1 MSSSVWK
8 AAGVLLAALILLGVG
23 AAIGG
28 LMVSHHYRPLLDTA
42 NELLATEKSV
52 NGNLLALT
60 TEQGLALGKLVKAG
74 EDRAQAAKVAVDDA
88 KSKSQTDYAAAN
100 RIQQERTGGDPAK
113 AAMSIIDQEL
123 GL

>member
-1 MSSSVWK
+1 MALPWK
-8 AAGVLLAALILLGVG
+8 AVGVLLAALICLGVG
-23 AAIGG
+23 AASGG
-28 LMVSHHYRPLLDTA
+28 WLASRHYRPLLDTA
-42 NELLATEKSV
+42 NEQLATEKSV

-88 KSKSQTDYAAAN
+88 KNKSQPDYAAAN
-100 RIQQERTGGDPAK
+100 RIQQERTGGDPAT